1 LIRLDDRSL
10 AAVARVVSHSDDR
23 HVVVQIELAGIYPD
37 TDVRLEVRDGVLE
50 IEVRHV
56 DDGRSELVSHEVSIP
71 PGVTRDDLR
80 LSLVGDVLEIRA
92 DAP

>member
-1 LIRLDDRSL
+1 M
-10 AAVARVVSHSDDR
+10 ARVVSHSDGR
-23 HVVVQIELAGIYPD
+23 HVVVKIELAGLDPD
-37 TDVRLEVRDGVLE
+37 TDVRLEVRGQVLE

-56 DDGRSELVSHEVSIP
+56 DDGGSELVSHEVSIP

-80 LSLVGDVLEIRA
+80 LSLAGDVLEIRA